1 MNSIDWIKEA
11 RQWFAVSKP
20 QHFTDFGHCP
30 ECAEH
35 DETLLSSSVDQISIK
50 ELGNPGW
57 DPMCFCSAE
66 GIEYYFPA
74 LVRLTLATAS
84 DEDFYFCQLLFHL
97 EYGGKENRFLQHCS
111 RSQREFVAA
120 FIEHMISTYPD
131 TLEQNLCATEA
142 LNTYEL
148 WKCT

>member
-1 MNSIDWIKEA
+1 MHWLNEA
-11 RQWFAVSKP
+11 KHRFAVERP
-20 QHFTDFGHCP
+20 PHFTDFEHCS

-35 DETLLSSSVDQISIK
+35 DQTLLGSTIDTIGLS

-74 LVRLTLATAS
+74 LVRLSLDTAS
-84 DEDFYFCQLLFHL
+84 SADFYFEQLLFHL
-97 EYGGKENRFLQHCS
+97 EYGGAENRSLEHCS
-111 RSQREFVAA
+111 DSQREFVAR

-131 TLEQNLCATEA
+131 EIEENMCTQEA
-142 LNTYEL
+142 LNVYGL
-148 WKCT
+148 WKVR